1 MDGMET
7 APVPA
12 YLEGN
17 FAPVFD
23 EVEASDLPVEG
34 EIPRDLEGFF
44 VRNGSNPRF
53 RAPGRYHWFDGDGMI
68 HAVQFE
74 GGRASYR
81 NRWVRTRAFA
91 AEQEAGK
98 ALWTGVTERPDFTNP
113 RGPFKDS
120 ANTDLIYH
128 AGKLLA
134 LWWLGGEAYV
144 VDLPSLETRGVETF
158 GGKVPTLSAHPK
170 LDPATGELLFFDYKP
185 FPPYLTYGVAD
196 AEGRLTHHTTID
208 LPGPRLQHDMAI
220 TERHALFFDMSMMWD
235 PELLKVGKTRVGYF
249 RDRPSRIGVLPRHA
263 PGDQVRWFEVGPFY
277 MYHTVNA
284 WDEGDRVV
292 LLGCKAENPLV
303 DDPGNPA
310 GGPVV
315 PAIGFLRL
323 QPRLYRWILDLST
336 GKATEEPLDDGWAE
350 FPRID
355 QRVMGR
361 RSRKGYL
368 CRAAAAPTMRFEA
381 LVKYDTD
388 TGTRAAYEFPAGWYG
403 SEAPFAPRRAQG
415 AEDDGYLV
423 SFVVEEAT
431 GRSEVFILDAA
442 RIEAGP
448 VARVK
453 LPARVPTGFHAWWVP
468 AGEVARRRPA

>member
-1 MDGMET
+1 MGGMET

-53 RAPGRYHWFDGDGMI
+53 RAPGRYHWFDGDGTI

-134 LWWLGGEAYV
+134 LWWLGGEAYI

-158 GGKVPTLSAHPK
+158 GGKVPTFSAHPK
-170 LDPATGELLFFDYKP
+170 LDPATGELL
-185 FPPYLTYGVAD
+185 
-196 AEGRLTHHTTID
+196 
-208 LPGPRLQHDMAI
+208 
-220 TERHALFFDMSMMWD
+220 S
-235 PELLKVGKTRVGYF
+235 
-249 RDRPSRIGVLPRHA
+249 
-263 PGDQVRWFEVGPFY
+263 
-277 MYHTVNA
+277 
-284 WDEGDRVV
+284 
-292 LLGCKAENPLV
+292 
-303 DDPGNPA
+303 A
-310 GGPVV
+310 G
-315 PAIGFLRL
+315 
-323 QPRLYRWILDLST
+323 
-336 GKATEEPLDDGWAE
+336 
-350 FPRID
+350 
-355 QRVMGR
+355 
-361 RSRKGYL
+361 
-368 CRAAAAPTMRFEA
+368 AAAPARYGHHRTPHPLLRHVDDVGPGAAQGGENPCRVLPGSTVPHRRAAPAYPRGPGA
-381 LVKYDTD
+381 LVR
-388 TGTRAAYEFPAGWYG
+388 GRALLHVPHGQRLGGSSPA
-403 SEAPFAPRRAQG
+403 S
-415 AEDDGYLV
+415 
-423 SFVVEEAT
+423 T
-431 GRSEVFILDAA
+431 
-442 RIEAGP
+442 AGP
-448 VARVK
+448 S
-453 LPARVPTGFHAWWVP
+453 T
-468 AGEVARRRPA
+468 